1 MPATGKSGEPPKC
14 CGIRQATL
22 VDCSLTHWSLGS
34 TRAHR
39 GWQQADSAE
48 KQSGLAEHSAAGP
61 GRPS

>member
-1 MPATGKSGEPPKC
+1 MLWYKAGDS
-14 CGIRQATL
+14 L

-61 GRPS
+61 GKPS